1 MKLLAF
7 AATNT
12 PPSQSIN
19 HQWVKYTA
27 SHLPQFTV
35 ELLDLNDYEMPIYSQ
50 TREQDSGI
58 PTKAHEFFEKIG
70 QADAILI
77 SFAEHNGNY
86 TAAYKNI
93 FDWVSRI
100 DPKVYQN
107 KPMILLSTSP
117 GPGGAS
123 NVLNIATTSAP
134 YFAAD
139 VKGTLSLPSF
149 YDHFDAQTQT
159 LKTDEYQTQLND
171 VLKNLTI

>member
-12 PPSQSIN
+12 SPTHSIN
-19 HQWVKYTA
+19 YHWVKYAT
-27 SHLPQFTV
+27 SQVPNSTV

-50 TREQDSGI
+50 DREKNTGI
-58 PTKAHEFFEKIG
+58 PERAQQFFDKIT
-70 QADAILI
+70 QADAIFI

-86 TAAYKNI
+86 TAAYKNL
-93 FDWVSRI
+93 FDWASRI
-100 DPKVYQN
+100 DQKVFQN

-117 GPGGAS
+117 GAGGAS

-139 VKGTLSLPSF
+139 VKGHMSLPSF
-149 YDHFDAQTQT
+149 YDHFDMQTQT
-159 LKTDEYQTQLND
+159 LKTADFQTQLQRT
-171 VLKNLTI
+171 LSALTA